1 MDIVSYIP
9 HLSSGSR
16 VLLTGINHP
25 KSGQVCTIIRILPNP
40 SRNAD
45 HQWYDVRFDD
55 SSTGRFLERNLVP
68 ARADNEMPAA

>member
-1 MDIVSYIP
+1 MEIVSYMP
-9 HLSSGSR
+9 HLSFGSR

-25 KSGQVCTIIRILPNP
+25 KNGQECTIIRILPNP

-55 SSTGRFLERNLVP
+55 CSTGRFLERHLLP
-68 ARADNEMPAA
+68 AHADNRMPAA